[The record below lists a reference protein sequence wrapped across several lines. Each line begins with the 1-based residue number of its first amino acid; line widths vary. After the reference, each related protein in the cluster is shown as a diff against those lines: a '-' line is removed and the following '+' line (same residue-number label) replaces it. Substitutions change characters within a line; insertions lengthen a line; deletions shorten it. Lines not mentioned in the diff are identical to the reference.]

1 MDSFGLRKLLIASWN
16 TRGLGDDDKCV
27 VVRDALSR
35 ACPSIVCVQESKLSS
50 LNARKAH
57 SFLPQNISVFE
68 AVDAIGSRGGIVSA
82 WDSNVLSFSS
92 SIHRTYS
99 LTTTLSSTTSD
110 LSSSLTNVY
119 APSDHSLTAAFM
131 AEILLLAEVI
141 AVPWL
146 VVEYFNL
153 IRYPHEK
160 NNSNFDHSLATT
172 FNSMIHELAW
182 GELPLTDR
190 LLSSW

>member
-1 MDSFGLRKLLIASWN
+1 
-16 TRGLGDDDKCV
+16 
-27 VVRDALSR
+27 
-35 ACPSIVCVQESKLSS
+35 
-50 LNARKAH
+50 
-57 SFLPQNISVFE
+57 
-68 AVDAIGSRGGIVSA
+68 
-82 WDSNVLSFSS
+82 VLSFSS

-99 LTTTLSSTTSD
+99 LTTTLSSTTFD
-110 LSSSLTNVY
+110 LSFSLTNIY

-141 AVPWL
+141 TGPWL
-146 VVEYFNL
+146 VVGDFNL

-160 NNSNFDHSLATT
+160 NNSNFDRSLATT

-190 LLSSW
+190 LYTWTNRQASPVLARLDRAFFQL